1 MDAYHSQHDPRY
13 VEDLPIRGG
22 ALQGALALD
31 YTAGTGGHRFDKI
44 HLIYDGING
53 QLPNLD
59 LFNTVTHIAKD
70 HMGIGC
76 TIQRLW
82 QHTDSYR
89 DRLTTILNGMKTQG
103 LGSASGP
110 HSSFVPYHVDAVTLQ
125 TVGDGWHDEI
135 SLGRVVESTCRSLNN
150 LLEHLHQSFF
160 FYMLLEA
167 QRFTSIGTY
176 LPAAMLIA
184 ASFSISAIT
193 LWVYSGR
200 QSPPS
205 QTASATTTRAPEK
218 QKMDVLEHDGQ
229 VALVPQELSQ
239 SAERQLFAPVVL
251 LISAHALGTIPLYL
265 YNNLPDHVTLPCFT

>member
-1 MDAYHSQHDPRY
+1 M
-13 VEDLPIRGG
+13 
-22 ALQGALALD
+22 QGALALD
-31 YTAGTGGHRFDKI
+31 YAAGTNGHRFDKI
-44 HLIYDGING
+44 HLIYDGVNG

-76 TIQRLW
+76 TIQRMW
-82 QHTDSYR
+82 QHTNSYS
-89 DRLTTILNGMKTQG
+89 DRLTTVLHGIKTQG
-103 LGSASGP
+103 LGSSSGP

-125 TVGDGWHDEI
+125 AVGDGWHDEI
-135 SLGRVVESTCRSLNN
+135 SLGRVVESTFRSLNN

-193 LWVYSGR
+193 LWVHSGR
-200 QSPPS
+200 RSPPG
-205 QTASATTTRAPEK
+205 QTSTSSTSTMTEK
-218 QKMDVLEHDGQ
+218 PKIDVLEHDGQ

-239 SAERQLFAPVVL
+239 SAERHLFAPLSFLV
-251 LISAHALGTIPLYL
+251 SAHALGTLPLYL
-265 YNNLPDHVTLPCFT
+265 YNNVPDHVFLPSSTNIIAR